1 MPKAAAE
8 SNIKPLIEH
17 LLPAQSLKLLRAVAA
32 IADEKGLKACL
43 VGGVVRDL
51 FLVRENF
58 DLDVTIEGSAHE
70 VAAKLSHRLKG
81 RLVLHEQF
89 GTATVYAD
97 GGHVDLAFARTE
109 RYAKPGALPEV
120 TPSAIED
127 DLRRR
132 DFTINAI
139 AASINAA
146 DFGRIIDPLGGRKDI
161 DARRVHVI
169 HQQSFIDDAT
179 RLLRAIRYTARYD
192 FSIDPETA
200 RLMRQQASMLKTIS
214 GDRIRQEFIRI
225 LEEHAP
231 EKALAAGHRFAILRE
246 LHPALVWDQWLE
258 ASFRRARME
267 GEGSPAVYMA
277 LLCFRLDA
285 TDGEAVIRRI
295 KLPAAMARTL
305 RQAQHIRQS
314 AEALA
319 KPDLR
324 PSDVFEALA
333 GMGDEALAAAR
344 AAYGDTITGTRI
356 GDYVERLK
364 DVETSLDGKDLIA
377 MGVAEGPDIGAVL
390 HMLKRARL
398 DSLVKDRPGEAAMVK
413 AWLAHRVESE
423 RQGKANG

>member
-32 IADEKGLKACL
+32 IADEKGLRAYL

-58 DLDVTIEGSAHE
+58 DLDVTIEGNAQE
-70 VAAKLSHRLKG
+70 VAGQVTQRLRG
-81 RLVLHEQF
+81 RLVSHDRF

-97 GGHVDLAFARTE
+97 GGHVDLAIARTE
-109 RYAKPGALPEV
+109 KYARPGALPEV
-120 TPSAIED
+120 APSTIEE

-139 AASINAA
+139 AASINAK
-146 DFGRIIDPLGGRKDI
+146 DFGRILDPLAGRKDL

-169 HQQSFIDDAT
+169 HDQSFTDDAT

-192 FSIDPETA
+192 FGIDPETA

-214 GDRIRQEFIRI
+214 GDRIRQEFVRI

-258 ASFRRARME
+258 EAYRRARLE
-267 GEGSPAVYMA
+267 GDGTPAVYMA

-285 TDGEAVIRRI
+285 TDGEAIVRRI
-295 KLPAAMARTL
+295 KLPAAMAKAV
-305 RQAQHIRQS
+305 RQAQEIRLLS
-314 AEALA
+314 DALGKLEA
-319 KPDLR
+319 R
-324 PSDVFEALA
+324 PSDIFEALS
-333 GMGDEALAAAR
+333 GKGDEALAAAR
-344 AAYGDTITGTRI
+344 AAFGGSLVGKRLDDYIEHLKTI
-356 GDYVERLK
+356 
-364 DVETSLDGKDLIA
+364 ETALGGKELIA

-398 DSLVKDRPGEAAMVK
+398 DSLVKDKTGEAAMVK
-413 AWLAHRVESE
+413 AWLTHRVESE
-423 RQGKANG
+423 KQGKPNG